1 VEHLDGILAVT
12 GFWIFWIIVIMRKPF
27 TAYLEARKTLPNK
40 EVEALSERVLQLES
54 VIGTL
59 TKDMLEMKDTTEF
72 AQKLLTDSSLQVSSL
87 SQRLTK
93 EGMLDSSSAGG
104 SSGGVKTLIKREE
117 TPASQIKLVTTDDAR
132 LPDMG
137 TILNEHAVRFER
149 LLPAS
154 VEKVWGYL
162 TDPEQVKQWLAA
174 ASIEPRIG
182 GRIEL
187 KFDVDEMPERKEK
200 GANIHGLIGWYEPQR
215 GVSYSWIDES
225 SGVESV
231 VAFELTPKGNQTL
244 LVVTHSRLPKSRM
257 HEFMAGWHAHL
268 DVLIARLSNL
278 APPDFRKRFNQLIAV
293 YASVVIAFFVAGGP
307 AQAASMSASAGATA
321 YQTIQ
326 AERSQ
331 LLKKYDQLRKDTDD
345 LQRRVDMLKRDSTQE
360 AGKAADQLDNQL
372 QNEYRDLRDLE
383 MQIRDLDTAMR

>member
-1 VEHLDGILAVT
+1 MEHLDGILAVA
-12 GFWIFWIIVIMRKPF
+12 GFWLFWILVLMKKPF
-27 TAYLEARKTLPNK
+27 MAYLEARKTLPNK
-40 EVEALSERVLQLES
+40 EVETLSERVLQLES

-93 EGMLDSSSAGG
+93 EGVLEAGG
-104 SSGGVKTLIKREE
+104 ASGGVKTLTKREE

-149 LLPAS
+149 LLPATP
-154 VEKVWGYL
+154 EKVWEYL
-162 TDPEQVKQWLAA
+162 TDPQQVKQWLAA

-215 GVSYSWIDES
+215 GVSYSWIDDS

-307 AQAASMSASAGATA
+307 TQAASMSASAGATA

-326 AERSQ
+326 TERNQ

-345 LQRRVDMLKRDSTQE
+345 LQRRVDMLKRDTTQE
-360 AGKAADQLDNQL
+360 ANNAADQLDSQL

-383 MQIRDLDTAMR
+383 LQIRDLDTAMR